1 MWYRARMQQIPPLS
15 RRHAVLAG
23 IAGALASA
31 GSSLA
36 AHRQPADTAKGP
48 GGPCVI
54 ASGNGLRCVQRATEL
69 LSQGIDP
76 ADAVVDGVRIIE
88 DDPDD
93 MSVGLGGLP
102 NAEGVVELDAS
113 IMYGPTHKSG
123 AVASVRGIK
132 NVARLALAVLRKTDH
147 ALLVG
152 DGAVRFARMQGF
164 VEENLLTEK
173 AREAWVKWREQLGKD
188 AYLSDDERDPTVG
201 KPLPQERKS
210 GPGISAG
217 PRDLE
222 FTYGTVHC
230 SALTAAGDISSC
242 TTTSGLS
249 WKIPGRVG
257 DSPIIGAGN
266 FCDNN
271 VGAAGCTGRG
281 EAAIANLS
289 AHTIVMLMERG
300 MTPAEATM
308 EAAQRVADHTK
319 ERRLRDAQ
327 GRPTFNISFYA
338 VRKDGLW
345 GGACILP
352 GGSMAVADRQGARVV
367 TLPAL
372 FPS

>member
-1 MWYRARMQQIPPLS
+1 MQQIPPLS

-31 GSSLA
+31 SSSIA
-36 AHRQPADTAKGP
+36 ARTQPGENVKGP
-48 GGPCVI
+48 GGPCAI

-69 LSQGIDP
+69 LAQGIDP

-113 IMYGPTHKSG
+113 VMYGPTHKSG

-132 NVARLALAVLRKTDH
+132 NVARLALTVLRKTDH

-152 DGAVRFARMQGF
+152 EGAARFARMHGF

-188 AYLSDDERDPTVG
+188 AYLDEDERDPLVG
-201 KPLPQERKS
+201 KPLPQERKT

-217 PRDLE
+217 PRDLD

-230 SALTAAGDISSC
+230 SAVTASGDVSSC

-308 EAAQRVADHTK
+308 EAAKRVADRTK

-327 GRPTFNISFYA
+327 GRPKFNISFYA

-345 GGACILP
+345 GGACVLP

-367 TLPAL
+367 NLPSL
-372 FPS
+372 FPA